1 VAPTAG
7 KTAVVAVL
15 VLALAVVMSV
25 TSMGPPPAAPA
36 SAPPTEFSGMRAL
49 RIIESIATKPHPTGT
64 AAAADVRAYL
74 TRELEG
80 LGFDVHVQE
89 ATLLTEALAKRWGV
103 AVLAARIHNVV
114 ARRRGTSLGPAVL
127 LMAHYDSRELTPGAS
142 DDGYGCATLL
152 ETARALAASP
162 PLRHDVVL
170 LITEGEEQWLLGARA
185 FFEESPIAKEVALAL
200 NFDMRGNQGPVQM
213 FQTSDHAA
221 GLIDV
226 LASSVSRVTASSL
239 SQEVY
244 RRMPNDTDLTP
255 WLQAGHAGMN
265 FGAIDGFARYH
276 QPTDTA
282 ANADAATVQHMGSYA
297 LALTRAFADRQ
308 DIVHDSAQDAVY
320 FTTGPLFVHY
330 SVRAAIALAGLA
342 AALVAFVIGAGL
354 RGRRLG
360 AGGVLAGGAVAVLGP
375 VIAGLLAQG
384 VWWAVDHAHS
394 GALGTQHVRSV
405 PRTACVAGM
414 VLLGAGVQGSI
425 VARTMGRVRSFDLS
439 VGAMFIWGAL
449 ALTFALMLPGGSYL
463 FVWPV
468 LAWGP
473 FGVWTTWRS
482 LDDVRQSAMGTHL
495 VAPVFA
501 ILLFVPLALQLG
513 IAFGPPLAPALA
525 AIGALAATTTTT
537 LIGAPQRGQRWIA
550 PASLAFAAAASIV
563 FAAVSA
569 PYDARSP
576 RPDSLVYAIDA
587 NGRASWLSFDAAPDE
602 WTSRALRGASRALLP
617 ALFPRSDVLEWQT
630 EAPRVAREPPAVDLT
645 SEAREAA
652 KRTLRF
658 HVSLPPETEIVTFD
672 VPPESHAVSATVQG
686 IPFGPEPR
694 DGWLEL
700 AFFGPPAEGL
710 DLAIVAESGHR
721 FSLTAVRQSRGLPP
735 ELATQL
741 GPRPPDRMPAVVQ
754 MDSMHASDMTL
765 VSSVLSP

>member
-1 VAPTAG
+1 
-7 KTAVVAVL
+7 
-15 VLALAVVMSV
+15 
-25 TSMGPPPAAPA
+25 
-36 SAPPTEFSGMRAL
+36 MRAL
-49 RIIESIATKPHPTGT
+49 RIIESIATRPHPTGT
-64 AAAADVRAYL
+64 QAAADVRAYL

-80 LGFDVHVQE
+80 LGFDVQVQE
-89 ATLLTEALAKRWGV
+89 ATSLTEALAERWGV
-103 AVLAARIHNVV
+103 AVLAARVHNVV
-114 ARRRGTSLGPAVL
+114 ARRRGTSPGPAVL

-162 PLRHDVVL
+162 PLRHDVIL

-185 FFEESPIAKEVALAL
+185 FFEQSPIAKEVALAL
-200 NFDMRGNQGPVQM
+200 NLDMRGNQGPVQM

-255 WLQAGHAGMN
+255 WLQAGRAGMN

-297 LALTRAFADRQ
+297 LALTRAFANRE
-308 DIVHDSAQDAVY
+308 DIVPASTHDAVY

-330 SVRAAIALAGLA
+330 SVRVAIAIAGLA
-342 AALVAFVIGAGL
+342 APLVAFVIGARL
-354 RGRRLG
+354 RSRLLS
-360 AGGVLAGGAVAVLGP
+360 AGGVLAGGAVAILGP
-375 VIAGLLAQG
+375 VIAGLIAQG

-394 GALGTQHVRSV
+394 GALGTQHVRNV
-405 PRTACVAGM
+405 PRTACVVGL
-414 VLLGAGVQGSI
+414 VLLGAGVHWSI
-425 VARTMGRVRSFDLS
+425 VAGAIGRVRSSDLS
-439 VGAMFIWGAL
+439 AGAMFVWAGL
-449 ALTFALMLPGGSYL
+449 ALILALMLPGGSYL

-468 LAWGP
+468 LAWGAS
-473 FGVWTTWRS
+473 GVWIAWRS
-482 LDDVRQSAMGTHL
+482 LGGLRQSEMGTRF

-501 ILLFVPLALQLG
+501 ILLFLPLALQLG

-525 AIGALAATTTTT
+525 AVGALAATTTAT
-537 LIGAPQRGQRWIA
+537 LIDTPQRVQRWIA
-550 PASLAFAAAASIV
+550 PASLVFSAAVSIV

-569 PYDARSP
+569 PYDAGSP

-587 NGRASWLSFDAAPDE
+587 NGRATWLSFDAAPDE
-602 WTSRALRGASRALLP
+602 WTSRALRGASRALFP
-617 ALFPRSDVLEWQT
+617 ALFPRSDQPEWQT
-630 EAPRVAREPPAVDLT
+630 EAPRIAREPPAVDLI
-645 SEAREAA
+645 SEAREGSR
-652 KRTLRF
+652 RTLRF
-658 HVSLPPETEIVTFD
+658 HVSVPPGTEIVAFD
-672 VPPESHAVSATVQG
+672 VPPESHAVAATVEG

-710 DLAIVAESGHR
+710 DLDIVAESGHR
-721 FSLTAVRQSRGLPP
+721 FSLMAVRQTRGLPP

-741 GPRPPDRMPAVVQ
+741 GPRPTDRMPAVIQ
-754 MDSMHASDMTL
+754 MDPMHAGDMTL
-765 VSSVLSP
+765 IASSLEL